1 EYVQR
6 EVPRPPDED
15 AAGPGTQAQP
25 AGTQRQAAG
34 TQRQAAGTQVQVAG
48 TQSQHA
54 GTQSQHAGTQSQE
67 RADTTRADPTPPPGA
82 LTEPLVDA
90 EVSPALPVHAA
101 TDDSL
106 ELAITKPG
114 RAPEDAPTKPVES

>member
-54 GTQSQHAGTQSQE
+54 GTQSQP
-67 RADTTRADPTPPPGA
+67 RADTTRAAPTPPPGA